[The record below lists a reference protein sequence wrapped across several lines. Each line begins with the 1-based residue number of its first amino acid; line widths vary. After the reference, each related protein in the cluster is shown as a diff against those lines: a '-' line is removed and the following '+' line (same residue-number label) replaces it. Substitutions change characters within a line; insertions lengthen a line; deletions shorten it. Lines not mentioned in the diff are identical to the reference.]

1 MRAAEVG
8 VALLLGHDELEVAEH
23 LGVPLRTAG
32 CRRAHARAWLMRE
45 LSVSRGPPTLRITA
59 RPRAE
64 LDAICRQ

>member
-1 MRAAEVG
+1 
-8 VALLLGHDELEVAEH
+8 
-23 LGVPLRTAG
+23 
-32 CRRAHARAWLMRE
+32 MRE